1 MFGWYGPE
9 GQKYRTGYSP
19 GSGRPVS
26 TMNQQGTGRGMEYH
40 RVASGSRGPPTC
52 RDHLLPVAPAGVVQ
66 AETEEARREEVMLS
80 AATGHIQ
87 PDVIHQSSCMASQAW
102 GPRGTGSRWSQK
114 LPVAST
120 QGAEGPHIIGEQ
132 AIGQLTTHQHQEA
145 SPGHGYMGVPGSL

>member
-1 MFGWYGPE
+1 
-9 GQKYRTGYSP
+9 
-19 GSGRPVS
+19 
-26 TMNQQGTGRGMEYH
+26 MNQQGTGRGMEYH

-102 GPRGTGSRWSQK
+102 GPRGTGTRWSQK

-145 SPGHGYMGVPGSL
+145 SPGHSYMGVPGSL